1 MEGHQQYDPRIKQ
14 QIKNDLFTLL
24 YTPVEQNFKRQLDSI
39 IIKNSVLMRSAYYG
53 FNHRGILYSLLA
65 GPIPRQIVRLNP
77 TLYPLMDEYLESVN
91 QLNKTELPYVL
102 GFINRVL
109 NSSNDLRDFL
119 TMLPAS
125 VHRPIEKLIAIY
137 PCEALSV
144 GPDVLQNIIKENQI
158 PINMIKRRL
167 LSNLLI

>member
-1 MEGHQQYDPRIKQ
+1 MEGRQQNDPRIKQ

-39 IIKNSVLMRSAYYG
+39 IINNSVLMHSAHHN
-53 FNHRGILYSLLA
+53 FSHRGIMYSLRA
-65 GPIPRQIVRLNP
+65 GPIPRQVVRLNP

-125 VHRPIEKLIAIY
+125 VHRPIQKLIASC
-137 PCEALSV
+137 PCRVIALDPEHV
-144 GPDVLQNIIKENQI
+144 KQLIDKNQVPIDLIKQR
-158 PINMIKRRL
+158 ML
-167 LSNLLI
+167 TNLLL